1 MSQSAQSDPASN
13 WSKKKKTLPTIGWKI
28 ETPSLIGQE
37 LLEMSTPVSNSMAAQ
52 LVFDTKRHK
61 YCSTYN
67 LAEGLDKVHINLT
80 FKNLVDSPKKGTAMI
95 EKS

>member
-1 MSQSAQSDPASN
+1 VIN
-13 WSKKKKTLPTIGWKI
+13 
-28 ETPSLIGQE
+28 QE

-67 LAEGLDKVHINLT
+67 LAEGLDKVHIKFT
-80 FKNLVDSPKKGTAMI
+80 FKNLVENPKTGTPI
-95 EKS
+95 IQKS

>member
-1 MSQSAQSDPASN
+1 MSQRAQSDPASH
-13 WSKKKKTLPTIGWKI
+13 WSERKEKLPSIGWKI
-28 ETPSLIGQE
+28 KKSSLIGQE

-67 LAEGLDKVHINLT
+67 LAEGLDKVHINLI
-80 FKNLVDSPKKGTAMI
+80 FKDLVDNPKKATAMI
-95 EKS
+95 EKP

>member
-1 MSQSAQSDPASN
+1 LSAIG
-13 WSKKKKTLPTIGWKI
+13 SKN
-28 ETPSLIGQE
+28 ETSSLIGQE

-67 LAEGLDKVHINLT
+67 LAEGLDKVHINLI
-80 FKNLVDSPKKGTAMI
+80 FKILVDNLKRGTAII
-95 EKS
+95 EKPLK